1 MDVDGLDHCSWSATK
16 TFVVPIL
23 PGLRG
28 TELYVLSY
36 NDNL

>member
-1 MDVDGLDHCSWSATK
+1 MDVDGLDHCSWSVTK
-16 TFVVPIL
+16 SVIPIL
-23 PGLRG
+23 PDLRG